1 VKKPGLRKTLL
12 KLIYRSLSDGDP
24 VEIEGAG
31 SFELA
36 KNNVVFRPNDRPR
49 VFIAYANENREDVR
63 RLFAELEKAGFD
75 PWMDEEKLLPGQNWP
90 RAIEQAIELADY
102 VVLCFSCESVD
113 KRGYF
118 QLELR
123 YSLEVASCVPLD
135 EIFLMPVRLSECTV
149 PLQIARRTQYI
160 DLFPDW
166 NTGVKA
172 LIWMMD
178 SQVALRKR
186 KRDFDL

>member
-1 VKKPGLRKTLL
+1 VKRPGLRTTLL
-12 KLIYRSLSDGDP
+12 RLIYRSLCNGDP
-24 VEIEGAG
+24 VEIDGLG
-31 SFELA
+31 RFELNA
-36 KNNVVFRPNDRPR
+36 NQVVFRPSDRPR
-49 VFIAYANENREDVR
+49 VFLAYANEDRASVKK
-63 RLFAELEKAGFD
+63 LCTELHRAGFD

-102 VVLCFSCESVD
+102 VVLCFSAQSVD

-123 YSLEVASCVPLD
+123 YALDVASCVPLD

-166 NTGVKA
+166 DMGVKA
-172 LIWMMD
+172 LMLMMNA
-178 SQVALRKR
+178 QAALRKT
-186 KRDFDL
+186 KRNFEN